1 MHRLTAL
8 LLIIALSFAS
18 CNNDAVETENITL
31 PLSNGSWRM
40 TMTIN
45 DTFIPLRF
53 NIDSTLTITIV
64 NSDEEIAVKNVSIN
78 GDSIRIRM
86 PRFDSEFV
94 GVINSP
100 TNISGHWY
108 NYLRDDYSIPFDAS
122 FIGKYKTIEH
132 PIGEEIKYEVWFSP
146 NTEDEYKALGLF
158 HVIDDEIHGTFL
170 TETGDY
176 RYLQGVRT
184 PSSFNLTCFDGSHL
198 FGFTGDFKN
207 DSIVN
212 GVFLSGKHWSEPWI
226 GVKNDTFELANPDS
240 LTYLLPGHTT
250 ITTEL
255 VDFNGEISTL
265 GSNELENQVTIIQI
279 FGSWCPNC
287 YDEHVFYKELYAD
300 YHNRGLNIIP
310 IAFERTNDFA
320 KNVASV
326 KNQFEEIGILYP
338 AYIGGKASKTE
349 ASEKFPML
357 NKIISF
363 PTSIYLDKKGKVR
376 KIHTGFYGPGTG
388 VYYESYTRETRIFLE
403 QLLAE

>member
-1 MHRLTAL
+1 
-8 LLIIALSFAS
+8 
-18 CNNDAVETENITL
+18 
-31 PLSNGSWRM
+31 M
-40 TMTIN
+40 TMTTN

-53 NIDSTLTITIV
+53 NIDSTLTLTII
-64 NSDEEIAVKNVSIN
+64 NSEEQIEVKDVRIE
-78 GDSIRIRM
+78 GDSIRIKM
-86 PRFDSEFV
+86 PRFDSEFI
-94 GVINSP
+94 GLINSP
-100 TNISGHWY
+100 TNITGHWY
-108 NYLRDDYSIPFDAS
+108 NYLREDYSIPFDAS
-122 FIGKYKTIEH
+122 FIGKAT
-132 PIGEEIKYEVWFSP
+132 PIQQPNGDELKYEVWFSP
-146 NTEDEYKALGLF
+146 NTDDEYKALGLF
-158 HVIDDEIHGTFL
+158 HVIDGEIHGTFL

-176 RYLQGVRT
+176 RYLQGVAT

-198 FGFTGDFKN
+198 FGFTGEFKN

-226 GVKNDTFELANPDS
+226 GVKNDTFELADPDS
-240 LTYLLPGHTT
+240 LTYLLPGYST

-265 GSNELENQVTIIQI
+265 DAEQLEDQVTIIQI

-287 YDEHVFYKELYAD
+287 YDEHLFYKELYAD
-300 YHNRGLNIIP
+300 YHDRGLNIIP

-320 KNVASV
+320 KNVAAV
-326 KNQFEEIGILYP
+326 QNQFEEIGIQYP
-338 AYIGGKASKTE
+338 AYIGGKANKTV

-403 QLLAE
+403 QLLDE